1 MNKRDGEAQREMRR
15 KRVAA
20 NLLGGLTYRQ
30 MAEALEVSL
39 GTIASDVRII
49 IGRWRADQVETTDDW
64 AQIQIRR
71 LDTML
76 NALWDK
82 ALSGEEK
89 AVRAVVEIIEKQ
101 NKILGTEAPTKHELS
116 GKDGGPLTIAV
127 VNVDVDKV

>member
-1 MNKRDGEAQREMRR
+1 
-15 KRVAA
+15 
-20 NLLGGLTYRQ
+20 
-30 MAEALEVSL
+30 
-39 GTIASDVRII
+39 
-49 IGRWRADQVETTDDW
+49 
-64 AQIQIRR
+64 
-71 LDTML
+71 ML